1 MEGVKDAS
9 FICGWTRQED
19 QGYPNRIAW
28 HDSNATPHLFTLWGH
43 FGGHRSLAIN
53 RGCVDQTRVSGAELG
68 GAELGQCPAKFALA
82 PEKNHCRFLRRKH
95 IMSVYKATR
104 GAVSHPRALF
114 AAHFFASYFL
124 PEFGGKCW
132 NIFSVSLSKFLM
144 LLLEFPDRSPLA
156 DPLHK
161 RLFVFPSKRSTIRVP
176 TW

>member
-68 GAELGQCPAKFALA
+68 G
-82 PEKNHCRFLRRKH
+82 RRAGTVPCKVR
-95 IMSVYKATR
+95 SRTWKE
-104 GAVSHPRALF
+104 P
-114 AAHFFASYFL
+114 L
-124 PEFGGKCW
+124 P
-132 NIFSVSLSKFLM
+132 V
-144 LLLEFPDRSPLA
+144 
-156 DPLHK
+156 
-161 RLFVFPSKRSTIRVP
+161 PSQKTHYVRVQ
-176 TW
+176 

>member
-1 MEGVKDAS
+1 MKGVQNAS
-9 FICGWTRQED
+9 FICGWARQEREM
-19 QGYPNRIAW
+19 QIVQHGMNP
-28 HDSNATPHLFTLWGH
+28 SATPHLFTLPEDI
-43 FGGHRSLAIN
+43 FEPLPAPCRVRSRTLASCLAESTLF
-53 RGCVDQTRVSGAELG
+53 RRTR
-68 GAELGQCPAKFALA
+68 Q
-82 PEKNHCRFLRRKH
+82 
-95 IMSVYKATR
+95 TR

-114 AAHFFASYFL
+114 AADFFASYFL